1 MNTNYLKSIINDIFL
16 SDSPSGYYK
25 KVDSVIYDKVK
36 EMGYDDILVDD
47 KGMVRIFIK
56 GESSEKSVGIG
67 AHADTLGLMVRSIS
81 SDGTLKVTNVG
92 GPCIPTLDGE
102 YCKVITRDERVYTGT
117 ILSTSPAVHVYKD
130 ASVKERNVD
139 NIYIRL
145 DERTNSKKETEE
157 LGIENGDY
165 VCYDPK
171 TTITESGF
179 LKSRFID
186 DKGSVCIILAVMEY
200 MKKNNIKPKYDT
212 HVYFTNFEEVGHG
225 GASIK
230 DVSEFVAVDMGCV
243 GLDLEG
249 NEYAVSICPKD
260 SSGPYNYELTNRLV
274 SYAKEGKLN
283 YAIDIF
289 PYYSSDASAAL
300 RAGLNAKCALIGSG
314 VHASHGM
321 ERTHLDGMLNT
332 MKLLLMYLTK

>member
-1 MNTNYLKSIINDIFL
+1 MIGTAVLKSSILEF
-16 SDSPSGYYK
+16 K
-25 KVDSVIYDKVK
+25 KEKRKPTFSLVLTV
-36 EMGYDDILVDD
+36 ILVNLCYL
-47 KGMVRIFIK
+47 F
-56 GESSEKSVGIG
+56 VG
-67 AHADTLGLMVRSIS
+67 
-81 SDGTLKVTNVG
+81 
-92 GPCIPTLDGE
+92 
-102 YCKVITRDERVYTGT
+102 
-117 ILSTSPAVHVYKD
+117 
-130 ASVKERNVD
+130 
-139 NIYIRL
+139 
-145 DERTNSKKETEE
+145 
-157 LGIENGDY
+157 
-165 VCYDPK
+165 
-171 TTITESGF
+171 
-179 LKSRFID
+179 
-186 DKGSVCIILAVMEY
+186 

-332 MKLLLMYLTK
+332 MKLLLMYLTKQAGVYYG